1 MYNSSK
7 ARASA
12 ERLYAPAPHVGAVSA
27 RCYGI
32 GLKYTSMCFSF
43 LSSSYAWASNRVLM
57 HKEKI
62 MNFYLSDK
70 WKHKRKK
77 ILRRDGYLCQISKR
91 YGKMIPAETVHH
103 IFPRDEFPQY
113 SLEDWNLISLCKAK
127 HDELH
132 DRTSNRLTAKGVDLL
147 RRTCRRYGK
156 EVPDKYKEA

>member
-1 MYNSSK
+1 
-7 ARASA
+7 
-12 ERLYAPAPHVGAVSA
+12 
-27 RCYGI
+27 
-32 GLKYTSMCFSF
+32 
-43 LSSSYAWASNRVLM
+43 M

-77 ILRRDGYLCQISKR
+77 ILRRDGYICQISKR

-156 EVPDKYKEA
+156 EVPDKYKET